1 MANRVSSSSYNRNN
15 HRQNISSSNNRSSRS
30 TLTTHTYA
38 STNTFNTEPTYTT
51 TPIAGDP
58 RTLHSYYVSSS
69 NYRPPPT
76 SPTNSLTRHY
86 REYEPSY
93 PSITRYRTPSS
104 SSPFRKTHYLDDSDE
119 EIINEEILEI
129 TDLNHY
135 PTLIERWGDDAKT
148 VVRQEGEFK
157 FEDFVEFEEVE
168 PTVVE
173 EILYELVYS
182 GDKLK
187 TCRQIDRSR
196 SESRNFRKI
205 KKRRTKRK
213 RPPIDD
219 SSYLTSQ
226 PSSRDTS
233 GTRSPY
239 YHDHRYSPERSS
251 TPTQSTTLS
260 SSWQSTG
267 FIPNNKPSLDISI
280 RNSLDDG
287 NYVNYIRVNE
297 TDPFL
302 SHTLIQQ
309 YPQTRITS
317 NIQYNT
323 FPTDLIDKQNRS
335 FYDKMHDLS
344 SHIDRSTAHDDT
356 LNEIGEFVPVINEER
371 GITKIDITPASHDYV
386 NENLLLK
393 TRSDTNKDTYDI
405 SSSDDLLTST
415 RTTDNREQSRI
426 NIIDQ
431 TSVQKETDNRE
442 QDYSTDMKKQIN
454 KETTSKYDELEK
466 DEEEQSSATEPT
478 IRELVKHDEDI
489 AGRDTDEDAS
499 FSESEQISSQ
509 LFTSD
514 EQKQSSNLI
523 KATEESHPSSLLSTN
538 EKQDDHEIITTTAE
552 SSINKSNELESQLQ
566 TTDSVVKSLETNIDQ
581 ENIKPIQTIE
591 TSSHIEHVKHQ
602 LPEDSLETTK
612 TLLEKT
618 DETSI
623 PTSISEEKNISLPQD
638 KTRSENDRE
647 LRSMLNSI
655 TAHLMPELP
664 RFDEETE
671 DEQSFMSE
679 TKSSEE
685 PISQDD
691 QSMDSIVQKS
701 IEDAK
706 ELWVPSHDHIPSD
719 QIESSNQTK
728 TQIDQTTLDQ
738 HDIEQDNEEKSS
750 LKIHEIDSAI
760 SNIPETNLDQQDL
773 TIEQLPSS
781 TDSLVHVV
789 EQIITN
795 VKKPQHEQDIFSQAS
810 SVVTDEIS
818 PTQLQSKQ
826 LFSQDTDDV
835 TQTRLLNVN
844 YLADIIYQIH
854 SQPLRSS
861 LDKQQIY
868 TDTQQ
873 SIESTRQEDRL
884 SSIDSIIE
892 STPSVITSD
901 KQQKQQQLISSMSS
915 ITSEAMEKPTSKDD
929 QSSTEF
935 QSRKEIGE
943 PVSVDSLVNIVRQM
957 HTLARILRL
966 ISADIKTETTHINKQ
981 EIAKPLADSHV
992 EIVIPNESIPRERM
1006 TIKAE
1011 QTHDTQ
1017 ELIPKPSEIS
1027 LVTEHKQETTSEK
1040 TIKEDEPEHLPSES
1054 LVDADWETLVAP
1066 VTSPTPSHL
1075 ITTEAIVTTEKHDE
1089 KPRIDLSDRSILR
1102 EHVETLQKNLHD
1114 GDSTPSTSL
1123 HLHVTETTSPKIV
1136 EDRASEDSITKS
1148 LTTTTQVTEQTAS
1161 EDRELP
1167 VGDKRK
1173 TYETERHSFDAL
1185 TEIARAILATPL
1197 PVHRPLAE
1205 IKTDTVKSVDY
1216 SIEPVVD
1223 IVPSTLAT
1231 TLEEMTQQKAIE
1243 AEKTQDNKESTET
1256 ARFTTIDKSEEQPS
1270 TENLTT
1276 IICEMS
1282 AKTSI
1287 SPISDE
1293 ESSES
1298 PKKQKLDVVKTK
1310 EESVQQDK
1318 IEKIEQP
1325 QTQDNIQPKAEII
1338 TTDRQQTT
1346 DDEIH
1351 IPDDLTKS
1359 IDIHQPL
1366 IDHVKQ
1372 TTYFLDQKPDNQPID
1387 SLTKDEVSPKPE
1399 IQEQVKTPKHLQYI
1413 DLHETT
1419 TSSSTTEPRD
1429 EKLAGTTVEEL
1440 KPRSLSTEELTITVP
1455 QPQVT
1460 PVIDHQRTVDH
1471 IVHRITETK
1480 QIVEKPSSTPDT
1492 ELTKLVGQTEPSET
1506 VTIEEEITKP
1516 VDTHQQK
1523 LQQPSVASTLITI
1536 QQESTIAPHP
1546 EPTEEK
1552 AKAREAERLSSE
1564 ALAEAI
1570 REILAT
1576 PVTVHLPEVD
1586 HTVEQITQTHQQ
1598 VEKPLLTSVN
1608 EIIKPVK
1615 EVQPSEVITLEEE
1628 TTKPVDTKQEALQ
1641 QPSTTSSDI
1650 ESVHETTTASH
1661 LLSSEDK
1668 VEEREAER
1676 LSTQILT
1683 EVVREILAV
1692 PLTVHLPEA
1701 DHTLEQVEK
1710 PSPTSVSELIKP
1722 VKEVQ
1727 PSEVITREEE
1737 TTKPVETKQ
1746 DESQQPST
1754 IPYVIDTV
1762 RETTFESRP
1771 LPTEGKI
1778 EEREAERLSTQ
1789 ILTEVVREILATPLT
1804 VDIPEVD
1811 HTVEQVTQREQQVEQ
1826 PSLASA
1832 TELIKPVKE
1841 VLSSRIITGEEER
1854 TKAVDTKQEELQQ
1867 PSTTSSVTDT
1877 VHETTTESHVPST
1890 EQKEKEHAA
1899 ERLSSEA
1906 LTEAVREIL
1915 ATPVTVHLPEVDRTV
1930 EQVTKT
1936 EEQVE
1941 KPSPTSVIELIK
1953 PVKKVLPSE
1962 VITLE
1967 EETTK
1972 PVETK
1977 QEALQQPSTTSS
1989 ASESADETSTA
2000 SHLLSTEDKVEEH
2013 AAERLS
2019 SEALIEAL
2027 REVLATPVTVHLPE
2041 VDHIVEQVIKT
2052 EEQEEKPSL
2061 TSVTEL
2067 IKPVKE
2073 VLPSDVITREEETTK
2088 SVDSKQEELQ
2098 QPITRSSAFETVQET
2113 TTESHIPST
2122 EGKIEER
2129 EAERLSTQILT
2140 EVVREI
2146 LATPVTV
2153 HLPTA
2158 ESVSE
2163 KATATKEKEIERR
2176 FDEIVSGTSEQA
2188 TPVVL
2193 PVGTVTEEKLIMSD
2207 TKPDEIQLL
2216 HKTEPVVKNMDER
2229 KAEVRTSSA
2238 EDTTSD
2244 YGVEHAT
2251 SVPLNEDVPEVSD
2264 SSLSILPSP
2273 VELKP
2278 ETGKSIE
2285 QPVITPET
2293 VVLEKIRTIPENV
2306 VSDKTITIIPDAGKT
2321 AVEIQHPSNGAE
2333 EKIEDETESIDSLIG
2348 SAHEILGT
2356 PFTVNLPSVGT
2367 DITRSQDDKVFQEQL
2382 DSSIATNKTEDI
2394 KKPVVGVHHPSVQ
2407 EAENI
2412 SLDSLMK
2419 VTREILT
2426 TSSIK
2431 DEREM
2436 TLPSEEVKQ
2445 SIDSLVKIVHE
2456 FVTSPKRS
2464 TTDIDT
2470 DKKEISY
2477 VQPQLNESD
2486 KGVSL
2491 ISKLSLSDNDQVP
2504 LQSTVS
2510 DIIEPS
2516 SNDSSF
2522 QDIISSESEL
2532 SLHPTIIAESTS
2544 TSEDKLI
2551 PYDENQFIS
2560 SSLYTTINTIV
2571 NDAISN
2577 ACNIIE
2583 QSIPD
2588 ENDNQ
2593 PFVSLSSED
2602 EFSDKSDTDINFTND
2617 IETKSV
2623 DEYHSISGLT
2633 NIVHSILKL
2642 PNEISLESSISH
2654 EDNKVIVSPKPDFDE
2669 HFNITEL
2676 PNIVDTIPK
2685 TLNIQTMSPEQFD
2698 ITNPTTSLQR
2708 ASAVQPTFRIDD
2720 VDQDTSATNVPTFF
2734 VPETPN
2740 SSEVNFRELYKHRH
2754 FISDV
2759 VEESSSHFTPIDRQ
2773 ESVQSIPMSEEKK
2786 VISDSPLAYYEL
2798 QEKRHTLMSPQ
2809 ESTQIEKPE
2818 QISSSLTTWT
2828 TMQPLIDYEEKEKKQ
2843 DITDINLDDH
2853 AYEYARRFDL
2863 ESPSIISNLPT
2874 REYRQVFGVPDD
2886 IVNTVDDMTHHIDQQ
2901 LSMQLKHDE
2910 QSIVSDDVKNI
2921 SLQSNEQFQADDGQ
2935 FTMPF
2940 SNAPVSDNVKRIIE
2954 AIEALDSDLLE
2965 HKGDITSETSSITE
2979 PVEQLI
2985 SQQHILS
2992 SNLLPTTLDNDIKE
3006 TLDNQTLVFPSKD
3019 EFDDDNDL
3027 LPKKIETEV
3036 FDETIQDEIITN
3048 PELDSRYSKL
3058 FEHIDNLEKPLIN
3071 LQSSSSSV
3079 IETETKTTDIR
3090 EEKDDDQHLQ
3100 QRYDALIDH
3109 VTTLEDATIKNL
3121 AHDTNKQVGILS
3133 TDEQVITSTDEKST
3147 EDRINIDELAKIIEH
3162 IIATPFRTVIS
3173 SNERRVREEPTSGSH
3188 LQMALEQILAQT
3200 QYPTTYVKLPPPI
3213 DTVSST
3219 NELNDQQE
3227 KMQIP
3232 ESHYKLT
3239 TSASTDQK
3247 HVSTTEETP
3256 DIDEKDQTTI
3266 FEKVT
3271 SAITDAFSIITG
3283 ASHKPT
3289 TTQETITSIDSRVYD
3304 ENELPSK
3311 TPTTI
3316 TETNTTFKSAPTTEQ
3331 VVSPLETKERIAVLT
3346 SSIENEKISKDEQRR
3361 SSPTDSLEITSI
3373 LRPTTIPS
3381 TQTPITSLGEE
3392 AANTQ
3397 HDYIKPIS
3405 SSVAGYFSSSDVYH
3419 AYKQPVK
3426 PIIKEEPVSS
3436 GLIETATTI
3445 VTNIIS
3451 DLTSAFPTTQTTEDS
3466 TFTLTS
3472 TTVRDQVSTP
3482 VVSEPE
3488 ISVVKP
3494 SLDEQ
3499 HIEHEQTTT
3508 TGLLD
3513 KLKTFLPSGLIS
3525 PKTEHNTSEE
3535 SSLAM
3540 TEDQTVAPSFLT
3552 ETTETTVPAE
3562 DLSKPFE
3569 PVVQILPTEDTSRL
3583 VPGYFTSSDVYHA
3596 YKQPTGA
3603 VIEQEPDSSNVIDK
3617 ATAIVSTL
3625 ISSITSASPTSKS
3638 PDEQLLTSES
3648 PIIAESTSPGSVKE
3662 KEITLPRPSSDEQHV
3677 EHEQSLSTSL
3687 LEMMTNLLPSSLQ
3700 SKQIQEIS
3708 SETPLA
3714 PTKDEEKTVSSA
3726 VMSTPDTKPHVEMPK
3741 VQDIPSSVAGYFS
3754 SSDVYHAYKQPVEPM
3769 IEEKALESSSIVE
3782 KATSIVSD
3790 IIISLTSAS
3799 PTLSSPDAT
3808 TPTSESPIVD
3818 KSVSYAPVTKE
3829 EVTIS
3834 KPSLVEQGIEQE
3846 QTTTSNILDKL
3857 KTVLPSSFTSTKI
3870 EHITSDESV
3879 PAMKGDQA
3887 AVPSSLKE
3895 TSVTTVSKEGLTE
3908 RTEPQV
3914 DIQGEKVILSPVA
3927 GYFSSSDVYH
3937 AYKQPIEPIIEHKT
3951 DSSSVID
3958 KATTIVTDI
3967 ISSLTSVLPTTE
3979 TTEDSTSTIKSTI
3992 VHDQVSTPV
4001 VSELEISVVKPSLDE
4016 EHIEHEQTTATGV
4029 LDKLKTFL
4037 PSGLIS
4043 PKTEHIISEKPVS
4056 DMKEHQVPIT
4066 SSFTDTSVTTVS
4078 GEHLT
4083 KPTESIVET
4092 PEAVVISSPVAGY
4105 FSSSDVYHA
4114 YKQPIEP
4121 IIEHKTD
4128 SSSVIDKA
4136 TTLVTNIVSSLTGTS
4151 PTLEPTEATLS
4162 SQVPIVD
4169 EKIPSASV
4177 TEKEAPILK
4186 PSSDEQHI
4194 MREQKSSTG
4203 LLEIMTSLLPS
4214 PFRST
4219 KIQEVSSETP
4229 SKASKD
4235 KEDTVVS
4242 SMTGTAETTTAK
4254 EYLTEVAKPKVEI
4267 PKTEEIQ
4274 EEKSTTGLIEIV
4286 TSVHATNILPATS
4299 TSVNIEEDI
4308 ETGDD
4313 KEPMSLSI
4321 SEAKTTSE
4329 ISQKSVTESSLPVVE
4344 IQQQKDVSSHS
4355 LSDTT
4360 ESDISPAEK
4369 PTIEQV
4375 ITEKDSTSGTDE
4387 GISSITGTHSG
4398 VSYILPTSVSL
4409 INTHRQGSLS
4419 EDDQTEMS
4427 ESSLQTPS
4435 TDEPKHHGVFDLIVR
4450 PAASLDETA
4459 SSLLSLDEKS
4469 TTLEISFILPE
4480 NSIDNQLESLNVNEA
4495 KETLIETAKEILAA
4509 PLQSAVDT
4517 YEKIISTQEQ
4527 LSSPTVSPTKV
4538 VTTDYPSLA
4547 KQDTVTDSVIERL
4560 STTDQRSIDELDKHK
4575 SIPSITE
4582 ETKIQDQI
4590 EKKPSQQLQVIGDDY
4605 PWYSSHYILVDADE
4619 KMGQLYDNLSYTLK
4633 QLEQRPLP
4641 TTIEFSPE
4649 PHEKVPIPDYD
4660 RQVLDETKDTREKV
4674 HELAE
4679 ISTIITTTMTASQD
4693 EQIKDENELQV
4704 VHHRKHVSPTT
4715 VHERTPSPKM
4725 VTTKAIISP
4734 DIDLVPAVLQGRPVS
4749 PISTS
4754 ESVSQTTT
4762 TTASS
4767 STSSKK
4773 KPKKQ
4778 KKDRKEIVLVDASIP
4793 TISDTDK
4800 GKTDVVQSEMVSKHM
4815 ETTKSEL
4822 LPSITTDD
4830 SHEIDQP
4837 SKEIKHELGEPSE
4850 AIKHEIE
4857 QLIQTIDEFKQNLI
4871 DTTNEEQHG
4880 ELLSTSIVSDNV
4892 EPEQIDDDNNDSTSS
4907 DASQWLSSSFTT
4919 FPEDNKLDTQPS
4931 ITEHAIVTQT
4941 STTISSADHELTK
4954 SEPLPTASPTKKKK
4968 SKQQSINQEKIQSSE
4983 IQTSQLTIEQPQVE
4997 SKPTPTT
5004 TTPPPLVKTITTTI
5018 TAKISSS
5025 PEEEDID
5032 DNEGFQV
5039 VRHRKHAP
5047 STTGQEKTLPSST
5060 TITSKQ
5066 RSSSDIDSKHANAQR
5081 RQVSSIPVATSKIT
5095 TGPQT
5100 TTTKPKHRTH
5110 KKETTLFDAPAS
5122 STSTDTDAISSSSI
5136 DNSKHKQIEQQQQPI
5151 EQHKTISSSTS
5162 QSKPLSSVVLTSNI
5176 SPSLPI
5182 EVESK
5187 QQPKEEEK
5195 TLQTQTPSST
5205 ISTVQETKVKLEPT
5219 KSLPTM
5225 TTLRLKPSTSPD
5237 EEEGEDDEDNEGFR
5251 VVHYR
5256 KRISSAPRLD
5266 KTLPPLPPQT
5276 HKQNLG
5282 RSFDLK
5288 PVIIHGRQGSGSRSM
5303 PRTTTGS
5310 QISSHKPQQT
5320 KSKQDRQQMP
5330 PLNIPRSPT
5339 SKETHIMSSFNIE
5352 QKPIEQVKQPV
5363 SDQVRRTSD
5372 TTTIQSTFIEQKLSK
5387 EIEQVQSTIID
5398 EKPQLAYFEQPTI
5411 VPVVDLKPVE
5421 QNETET
5427 NLEPVHATVSP
5438 VVDQSIQQIVHEYIE
5453 PTKDEIKQIVQ
5464 QQQRPSIK
5472 EQIPTAVTT
5481 TTITT
5486 IETQK
5491 STITEDDDDDGF
5503 RVVRYRKHAQ
5513 PPTIISKQHS
5523 YGSDTEK
5530 KSATILKK
5538 QISSSSSIP
5547 TTPTSTV
5554 LHTTTPKKKTPKKT
5568 KETTVKTD
5576 ITSPVDILSSSTTDT
5591 DLISSSKEESAK
5603 RTTTTKHV
5611 QKVIES
5617 QITTKDVSSVHPD
5630 KEITIP
5636 TEDHKSISSVNLPE
5650 TVQKTSDDTQNQI
5663 QSIESATSPSVTS
5676 ADTSEELL
5684 KKPKKKHKRS
5694 KRESIGVD
5702 ISTPSDEISST
5713 IDDLSTKKLMTSS
5726 SPSQSFSLDIP
5737 LTSTPIEDKSDKV
5750 LLKEEVPSQQ
5760 TVEPI
5765 TPIDDEQIKT
5775 TTTKKHTKRRK
5786 KKPHTH
5792 EKQDQDEDLLNSS
5805 TTSTTDKDSSSAAG
5819 VITTPMKSTSRES
5832 STKIRL
5838 ITDDDKQ
5845 ESEWITP
5852 HNKKKKSK
5860 LIESTITKTESHEQK
5875 VSLSPQS
5882 TLHSTTT
5889 TTTTKILP
5897 EKVTDVQFKF
5907 KKGGELTVTSQLPL
5921 ERSPTEWGTVKFISE
5936 ESSNLIQQDKHDSS
5950 IEQTPLEELPIEKES
5965 KIEQTIDSTG
5975 QIDNETKD
5983 ETTTKSMESSETGGE
5998 ADLDAYRDQTG
6009 RLRPKKPRKP
6019 ASTSSKPD
6027 DIPPTLEPQTSEEIK
6042 LDHKTISEH
6051 WAAAIESPVSNI
6063 DEEQKIQT
6071 EQIYEEQSFEDDD
6084 TSERN
6089 SKLDSFLPEYIR
6101 QTIKTKSLRSSSL
6114 NDDRSKLSSTHDTS
6128 TSITHTRST
6137 SIVFPSSSN
6146 RSTTSTDDTSENESR
6161 KHLRESVDE
6170 EFHST
6175 EDSSFIS
6182 TTNQTEHDTMG
6193 TSSSLP
6199 PTGSTRKK
6207 KQRPKMLKKDIEA
6220 KTLLTHEFDDTPLT
6234 ITEIQPSSS
6243 SSIIETTNK
6252 SDESFLSSI
6261 RHQFSSAMSTITD
6274 SFSSALSLHK
6284 STTTDDQTIV
6294 QSDEPVPSTE
6304 EQSIIPITTSTEST
6318 IITTKKKPSTRSPRK
6333 RSKRDSGP
6341 DYEYLTSPT
6350 SDDIEQSFS
6359 GIKVVTTIPTSID
6372 NDQTDFI
6379 KVENHKQQP
6388 KQRTLSG
6395 RHSSNTEENNEQ
6407 QATLADD
6414 EEDEDFATKPVVLHG
6429 TGIDTNIQTPIES
6442 IVAEQDSSATTTT
6455 TKKRR
6460 HKQKSKTE
6468 EVEFTAQAP
6477 DELKPDKQDTVSDQQ
6492 TTSMTTTTNEQLRSV
6507 QGFHSYTPNK
6517 YQYNQYEEGST
6528 SSADQTPLSPLS
6540 PPPPQPSPPP
6550 PTTTTATTDNN
6561 DNILARGFNLWLQ
6574 QSKEIES
6581 TSSSAKQDESSA
6593 IGSGLTRAMQSL
6605 IIQPVETDNDED
6617 EEDSWNGPRAK
6628 KPTYTSGV
6636 QIEKRIHTTSGYNIN
6651 HPRSITVSPWLMPQS
6666 NENSYQDDQSKYDPD
6681 DEEDSMND
6689 VSEKQQL
6696 SHPISTQLS
6705 TKEERQK
6712 HLNNLADLTFQ
6723 ATLGNLSSSS
6733 SSLSSAA
6740 AAKWNETSIRS
6751 DDNSQQQASFTDDD
6765 VQRCLGEDFYR
6776 ESLAAETLKAEQRT
6790 ITSLDGLV
6798 LKPSLLSEETDND
6811 DNDNDNDNDNEND
6824 DDDDDSQRN
6833 RNNNNN
6839 NNNNI
6844 SHSMNFDEW
6853 AHFLEY
6859 EYDQQ
6864 LFPSSGPSSS
6874 TIEQNLLASYEC
6886 SYARE
6891 LDDDTL
6897 ISDADRLH
6905 VIDDIQHT
6913 NDNERQRYGDFT
6925 LLDDDSTIL
6934 ESMINCPLLSSNPN
6948 SQSSHRHKPSET
6960 FQRWRNQSNREREES
6975 NLNLSN
6981 VTILTANQNDDE
6993 IFIYHT
6999 DGGLSRRVRP
7009 TT

>member
-280 RNSLDDG
+280 RNSLDDR

-302 SHTLIQQ
+302 SHTQIQQ

-431 TSVQKETDNRE
+431 TFVQKETDNRE
-442 QDYSTDMKKQIN
+442 QDYSTDMEKQIN

-538 EKQDDHEIITTTAE
+538 EKQDNHEIITTTAE

-591 TSSHIEHVKHQ
+591 TSSPIEHVKHQ

-612 TLLEKT
+612 TSLEKT

-868 TDTQQ
+868 TDTQK

-915 ITSEAMEKPTSKDD
+915 ITPEAMEKPTSKDD

-1006 TIKAE
+1006 TIKVE

-1066 VTSPTPSHL
+1066 VTSTPSHL

-1256 ARFTTIDKSEEQPS
+1256 ARFTTIDKPEEQPS

-1318 IEKIEQP
+1318 IEKIEQS
-1325 QTQDNIQPKAEII
+1325 QTQDNIQPKTEII

-1372 TTYFLDQKPDNQPID
+1372 TTYFLDQKPDNQSID

-1413 DLHETT
+1413 DLHETM

-1440 KPRSLSTEELTITVP
+1440 KPRSLSAEELPITVP

-1460 PVIDHQRTVDH
+1460 PVIDHQPPIDH

-1480 QIVEKPSSTPDT
+1480 QIVEKPSFTPYT

-1523 LQQPSVASTLITI
+1523 LQQPSVASTLITT

-1546 EPTEEK
+1546 ESTEEK

-1615 EVQPSEVITLEEE
+1615 EVQPSAVITIEEE
-1628 TTKPVDTKQEALQ
+1628 TTKPVETKQEALP
-1641 QPSTTSSDI
+1641 QPSTTSSAI

-1661 LLSSEDK
+1661 LLSTEDK

-1683 EVVREILAV
+1683 EVVREILAT
-1692 PLTVHLPEA
+1692 PLTVDLPEV
-1701 DHTLEQVEK
+1701 DHTVEQVIQREQQVEQ
-1710 PSPTSVSELIKP
+1710 PSLVSATELIKP
-1722 VKEVQ
+1722 VKEMQ
-1727 PSEVITREEE
+1727 PSEVITQEEE

-1746 DESQQPST
+1746 DESQQLST

-1762 RETTFESRP
+1762 QETTFESHP

-1867 PSTTSSVTDT
+1867 PSTTSSVTGT

-1890 EQKEKEHAA
+1890 EEKEKEHAA

-1906 LTEAVREIL
+1906 LTEAVREI
-1915 ATPVTVHLPEVDRTV
+1915 
-1930 EQVTKT
+1930 
-1936 EEQVE
+1936 
-1941 KPSPTSVIELIK
+1941 
-1953 PVKKVLPSE
+1953 
-1962 VITLE
+1962 
-1967 EETTK
+1967 
-1972 PVETK
+1972 
-1977 QEALQQPSTTSS
+1977 
-1989 ASESADETSTA
+1989 
-2000 SHLLSTEDKVEEH
+2000 
-2013 AAERLS
+2013 
-2019 SEALIEAL
+2019 
-2027 REVLATPVTVHLPE
+2027 LATPVTVHLPE

-2061 TSVTEL
+2061 TSVTEF

-2098 QPITRSSAFETVQET
+2098 QPITRSSAIETVQET

-2153 HLPTA
+2153 HLSTA

-2193 PVGTVTEEKLIMSD
+2193 PVGTVTEKKLIMSD

-2216 HKTEPVVKNMDER
+2216 HKTEPVVKNMDEG

-2356 PFTVNLPSVGT
+2356 PFPVNLPSVGT
-2367 DITRSQDDKVFQEQL
+2367 DMTRSQEDKLFQEQS

-2516 SNDSSF
+2516 SNDSLF
-2522 QDIISSESEL
+2522 QDIINSESEL
-2532 SLHPTIIAESTS
+2532 SLHPTIIAKSTS

-2698 ITNPTTSLQR
+2698 ITDPTTSLQR

-2773 ESVQSIPMSEEKK
+2773 ESVQSVPMSEEKK

-2809 ESTQIEKPE
+2809 ESTQIEKSE

-2940 SNAPVSDNVKRIIE
+2940 SDAPVSDNVKRIIE

-3048 PELDSRYSKL
+3048 PELDSRYSKS

-3071 LQSSSSSV
+3071 LQSLSSSV

-3147 EDRINIDELAKIIEH
+3147 EDRINIDELAKIIEN

-3173 SNERRVREEPTSGSH
+3173 PNERRVREEPTSGSH

-3227 KMQIP
+3227 EMQIP

-3266 FEKVT
+3266 FDKVT

-3289 TTQETITSIDSRVYD
+3289 TTQETITSIDSRIYD

-3316 TETNTTFKSAPTTEQ
+3316 TETSTTFKSAPTTEQ

-3603 VIEQEPDSSNVIDK
+3603 AIEQEPDSSNVIDK

-3648 PIIAESTSPGSVKE
+3648 PIIGESTSPGSVKE
-3662 KEITLPRPSSDEQHV
+3662 KEFTLPRPSSDEQHV

-3714 PTKDEEKTVSSA
+3714 PTKDEQKTVSSA

-3834 KPSLVEQGIEQE
+3834 KSSLVEQDIAQE

-3992 VHDQVSTPV
+3992 VPDQVSTPV

-4016 EHIEHEQTTATGV
+4016 QHIEHEQTTATGV

-4194 MREQKSSTG
+4194 MHEQKSSTG

-4214 PFRST
+4214 PFRSA

-4229 SKASKD
+4229 SKASKG

-4254 EYLTEVAKPKVEI
+4254 EYLTEVAKLKVEI
-4267 PKTEEIQ
+4267 PKTKEIQ

-4321 SEAKTTSE
+4321 SEGKTTSE
-4329 ISQKSVTESSLPVVE
+4329 ISQKSLTESSLPVVE

-4398 VSYILPTSVSL
+4398 VPYILPTSVSL

-4547 KQDTVTDSVIERL
+4547 KQDTITDSVIERL

-4641 TTIEFSPE
+4641 TTLEFSPE

-4679 ISTIITTTMTASQD
+4679 ISTIITTTITASQD

-4704 VHHRKHVSPTT
+4704 VHHRKHESSTT

-4778 KKDRKEIVLVDASIP
+4778 KKDRKEIVLVDAPIP

-4800 GKTDVVQSEMVSKHM
+4800 GKTDVVQSEVVSKHM

-4954 SEPLPTASPTKKKK
+4954 SEPLRTASPTKKKK

-5398 EKPQLAYFEQPTI
+5398 KKPQLTYFEQPTI

-5453 PTKDEIKQIVQ
+5453 PTKDETKQVVQ

-5472 EQIPTAVTT
+5472 EQIPSAVTT

-5860 LIESTITKTESHEQK
+5860 LIESTITKTEPHEQK

-6407 QATLADD
+6407 QAILADD

-6776 ESLAAETLKAEQRT
+6776 ESLAADTLKAEQRT

-6833 RNNNNN
+6833 RNNNN